1 MSIKSVSNIYKIVA
15 LLCIVHSALAGVVDN
30 SVYTEHARINSGS
43 ELVSTIL
50 DTCYDMKCLRT
61 NVLKYL
67 NSFLGVDERSARSM
81 GSLDEQIYDRV
92 ARILKTNE
100 FEYELPETFFQK
112 SQITFRADRGFD
124 IKVSEDA
131 VSEGTKMNL
140 NCVSATKP

>member
-1 MSIKSVSNIYKIVA
+1 MSIKSASNICKIIA
-15 LLCIVHSALAGVVDN
+15 LLCIVQSALAGVVDN

-67 NSFLGVDERSARSM
+67 NSFLNVDERSARSM
-81 GSLDEQIYDRV
+81 ESTDEQIYDRV
-92 ARILKTNE
+92 ARILQTNE
-100 FEYELPETFFQK
+100 FKFELPETFFEK
-112 SQITFRADRGFD
+112 SQITFRGDRGFD

-131 VSEGTKMNL
+131 VNEGTKMNR
-140 NCVSATKP
+140 NCVIGKGS

>member
-1 MSIKSVSNIYKIVA
+1 MSIKSASNICKIIA
-15 LLCIVHSALAGVVDN
+15 LLCIAQSALAGVVDN

-67 NSFLGVDERSARSM
+67 NSFLNIDERSARSM
-81 GSLDEQIYDRV
+81 ESTDEQIYDRV
-92 ARILKTNE
+92 ARILQTNE
-100 FEYELPETFFQK
+100 FKFELPEVFFEK
-112 SQITFRADRGFD
+112 SQITFRGDRGFD

-131 VSEGTKMNL
+131 VNEGTKMN
-140 NCVSATKP
+140 